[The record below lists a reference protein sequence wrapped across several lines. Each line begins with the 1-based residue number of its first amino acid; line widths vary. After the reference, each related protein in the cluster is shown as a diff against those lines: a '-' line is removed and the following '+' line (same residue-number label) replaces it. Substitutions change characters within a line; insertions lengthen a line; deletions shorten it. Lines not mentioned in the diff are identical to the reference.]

1 MNNLTKTAA
10 IVGGTAGAVLI
21 GQYLYNR
28 FHHPTSS
35 NDSLL
40 SQGVSRVSNVVNSA
54 TSSCSAPAVRTGY
67 PITRSLEVGG
77 SGMSGFTL
85 SSGSERSNNM
95 GGIRLLAID
104 VFGNSN
110 AADLVCALASCESQN
125 GNLVTDCFNCSLF
138 NIHHPGCGASTII
151 TERSP
156 RGKPSV
162 MKGTDKIISFI
173 TDEPNQVEGFR
184 ASIMHLKGYLE
195 RKSASSNHNF
205 IENLNNRDWNGFQI
219 GLAKIRY
226 GGMYI
231 NAVSGNTVRSS
242 FLQAR
247 FARLLGAGLITND
260 ASGSAVIGGGPQT
273 GGNFGSGRQI
283 NFTIEP

>member
-28 FHHPTSS
+28 FAHPTSS

-40 SQGVSRVSNVVNSA
+40 SRGVSGISNVVNRA
-54 TSSCSAPAVRTGY
+54 TSSCSTVAVRVGY
-67 PITRSLEVGG
+67 PVVRMGPGG
-77 SGMSGFTL
+77 YGTPNVVDGPVNNSTL
-85 SSGSERSNNM
+85 H
-95 GGIRLLAID
+95 GIRIIATD
-104 VFGNSN
+104 VFGNTN

-184 ASIMHLKGYLE
+184 SSIMHLKGYLE
-195 RKSASSNHNF
+195 RKSASSGHNF

-242 FLQAR
+242 FLHAR
-247 FARLLGAGLITND
+247 FARLLGAGLVTND

-283 NFTIEP
+283 NFTIDP

>member
-28 FHHPTSS
+28 FHHPDSS

-40 SQGVSRVSNVVNSA
+40 SRGVSGVSNVVNRV

-67 PITRSLEVGG
+67 PVIRG
-77 SGMSGFTL
+77 SVSTGLRLTSGTD
-85 SSGSERSNNM
+85 RSNNM
-95 GGIRLLAID
+95 NGIKLLAID

-173 TDEPNQVEGFR
+173 TDEPNQPEGFR
-184 ASIMHLKGYLE
+184 ASIVHLKGFLE
-195 RKSASSNHNF
+195 RKSASSGHNF

-242 FLQAR
+242 FLHAR

-260 ASGSAVIGGGPQT
+260 SLESGVFGGSPQT
-273 GGNFGSGRQI
+273 GGNFGSGRTLDF
-283 NFTIEP
+283 NTEA

>member
-28 FHHPTSS
+28 FAHPTSS
-35 NDSLL
+35 NDSIL
-40 SQGVSRVSNVVNSA
+40 SRGISGASNVVNRV

-67 PITRSLEVGG
+67 PVVRSN
-77 SGMSGFTL
+77 SSSGFAISDGTERE
-85 SSGSERSNNM
+85 SSLH
-95 GGIRLLAID
+95 GIRLLAID
-104 VFGNSN
+104 VFGNGN

-151 TERSP
+151 TPRSP
-156 RGKPSV
+156 NGKPSV

-184 ASIMHLKGYLE
+184 ASIQHLKGYLE
-195 RKSASSNHNF
+195 RKSASSGHNF

-242 FLQAR
+242 FLHAR
-247 FARLLGAGLITND
+247 YGRLMGAGLVSNGGENTPPT
-260 ASGSAVIGGGPQT
+260 AVSGSGPST